1 MFLHNMLSQSFNG
14 QVLEQDNSPMMKRR
28 ESRMHTK
35 RWNLALGLGLL
46 LVVAVACKMSASTAN
61 ISSLKLGKDKSVS
74 TETSTFEPGDTVYGV
89 AEISNAPGK
98 VKVKGQLVVDSV
110 EGQQSGPIPG
120 LEKTLD
126 LPGSGTATFTF
137 TPPTAGWPKGKYKL
151 DVTMMNEDG
160 EQKDQKSASFTV
172 S

>member
-1 MFLHNMLSQSFNG
+1 MQ
-14 QVLEQDNSPMMKRR
+14 
-28 ESRMHTK
+28 TK
-35 RWNLALGLGLL
+35 RWNLVFGLGLL
-46 LVVAVACKMSASTAN
+46 LVVALACKMSASTAN
-61 ISSLKLGKDKSVS
+61 ISSLKLGKDKGVS
-74 TETSTFEPGDTVYGV
+74 PETSTFEPGDTIYGV

-98 VKVKGQLVVDSV
+98 VKVKGQLVVDNV

-137 TPPTAGWPKGKYKL
+137 SPPTAGWPKGKYKL

-160 EQKDQKSASFTV
+160 EQKDQKTASFTV